1 MTTSLPTAGVLT
13 PRDGRPPEPDVDS
26 RLAPGQ
32 TGRQRVRAVLRALRP
47 ADWLSGLF
55 VLGLLIA
62 VAAPTLL
69 TSYDP
74 LEAGAGQILEAPGA
88 AHLLGTDYLG
98 RDLASRL
105 VFGTTTTFSASAVA
119 VTVGL
124 AGGIVLGLLAGYLG
138 GWVDALVSRIVDVL
152 LSVPGLLLSMVVI
165 VALGFGA
172 INAAIA
178 VGISSIANFARITRS
193 EVLRVRNSAFVEAA
207 QHQGSGRTRTL
218 VHHILPNSLGPVL
231 TLIPLQFG
239 GAIIWISALSF
250 LGFGAVPPQPEW
262 GLLVSEGRQYLMS
275 APWLLIG
282 PGLAIVLTVLSLSH
296 LQRLAARLRKEFS

>member
-1 MTTSLPTAGVLT
+1 MTSTLPTPAA
-13 PRDGRPPEPDVDS
+13 
-26 RLAPGQ
+26 LAPQDGGAPSPDGGPRPAPGPS
-32 TGRQRVRAVLRALRP
+32 GRRRVRAVLRSLRA
-47 ADWLSGLF
+47 ADWLAGLF
-55 VLGLLIA
+55 VLALLLA
-62 VAAPTLL
+62 VAAPALL
-69 TSYDP
+69 TAYDP
-74 LEAGAGQILEAPGA
+74 LDAGAGQILEAPGT
-88 AHLLGTDYLG
+88 AHPLGTDYLG

-105 VFGTTTTFSASAVA
+105 IFGTTTTFSASAVA
-119 VTVGL
+119 VSVGL
-124 AGGIVLGLLAGYLG
+124 AGGIVLGLVAGYLG

-152 LSVPGLLLSMVVI
+152 LSVPGLLLSMVII

-193 EVLRVRNSAFVEAA
+193 EVLRIRNSAFVEAA

-218 VHHILPNSLGPVL
+218 IHHILPNSLGPVL

-262 GLLVSEGRQYLMS
+262 GLLVSEGRQYVMS